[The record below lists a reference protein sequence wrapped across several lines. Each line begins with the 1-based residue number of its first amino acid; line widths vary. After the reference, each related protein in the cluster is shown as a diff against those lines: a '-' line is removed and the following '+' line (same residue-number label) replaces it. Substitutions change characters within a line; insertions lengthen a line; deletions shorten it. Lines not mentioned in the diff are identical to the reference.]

1 MERGNEATSSETAM
15 ATTDATGVA
24 TGIGGGTG
32 IGTVDEEQGGGT
44 AVGAVLCPH
53 CEMGSIPP
61 GGSCDV
67 CAKTIAGRDM
77 GIVEDDP
84 ELGPTKDPLASY
96 PEDDPDDPLARDPD
110 DPWG

>member
-1 MERGNEATSSETAM
+1 M

-67 CAKTIAGRDM
+67 CAKTIDGRDM
-77 GIVEDDP
+77 SIVEDDP
-84 ELGPTKDPLASY
+84 ELGPTKDPVASY
-96 PEDDPDDPLARDPD
+96 PEDDPDDPLARDRD

>member
-1 MERGNEATSSETAM
+1 MSIHQAPWIA
-15 ATTDATGVA
+15 
-24 TGIGGGTG
+24 
-32 IGTVDEEQGGGT
+32 
-44 AVGAVLCPH
+44 PH
-53 CEMGSIPP
+53 CEMGSIVP

-67 CAKTIAGRDM
+67 CAKTIDGRDM
-77 GIVEDDP
+77 SIVEDDP